1 MKIYQ
6 GSGNIGAERIDVS
19 IDVNTVL
26 RQAITGEDY
35 IEAVFTTTTFIELF
49 IGDYILLG
57 TKKYTILKEPSIN
70 KLKTNAFKYTIKFE
84 SDQYRFMSILY
95 LLKNEAEFYLL
106 NDLRGFSE
114 LLVSNLNRVFGE
126 NYFSLGDSPVT
137 EVKNINFNNNNCFE
151 VLQKIADEFEVEYQL
166 SDDGKVISYVEKIVN
181 DTGLVFQFKQ
191 GLRNINRLKVQ
202 ERNLITRLYAFGSTR
217 NITNEYG
224 SKRLKINPIE
234 NNIGVFGTHEAIINF
249 DNIYP
254 RKNGSVTTAT
264 AINKFI
270 DTSMDFDLRDQLI
283 PGVTAKCTFNTGDLA
298 GYEFEIASYD
308 HTTKEF
314 DLIIFKDDTGLILP
328 NEVRKV
334 KVGDKYVL
342 HDVKMPQVYIT
353 NAENE
358 LLEKATKFLNQNSLP
373 SVIYEIKPDVSY
385 FRENLINL
393 KIGDVIKVLDQN
405 FKIEVDTRVI
415 SIQKPIVNPYDVTIK
430 VGDKLTVGYIQR
442 VLSDQLELSNQI
454 NIERRDRTIQ
464 YNQIRRR
471 YLNAEE
477 LRDAIFDND
486 GYFNSDK
493 IRPLSVE
500 TSMLTVGAKGDQFL
514 IRDLLVNPN
523 YNSNPNV
530 TVFGDGVLVHFS
542 IDSAGVK
549 EWNITG
555 STKVHADSNQYY
567 YIYCRCVRG
576 GNTADWLV
584 SSVRYNIDAGSTYWY
599 FLVGVV
605 HSVQDNVRAISLTY
619 GQTTINGKFITTG
632 IIRSSDGWNF
642 IDLDNNKIVFGDEN
656 SYLDWNNRNEG
667 KLTISNA
674 IIDGSTITN
683 FIWADEANIGDWRIR
698 DGKIVS
704 ESEYKGLPVTELD
717 GVKGK
722 ITMRNSF
729 QTYNEYG
736 NIQQGDRTLI
746 LDAENASIEARH
758 DAIPSQG
765 VSAGVAKL
773 DSKGVLANYAGQ
785 DALPASSGS
794 ELKAA
799 VVGLGFGNLK
809 KSAFG
814 SRAVL
819 AGVFGRANNRN
830 NDPAPSYGGYFLSL
844 MAKGL
849 NLGVKT
855 ITSNYYITE
864 FDVWISCYNT
874 SLCYVY
880 LPSKPTE
887 GMTFFV
893 KRINS
898 TVIIK
903 SNGKQILRHV
913 LYNEVSMN
921 DGDCWMFVFDG
932 GYWNAQILLR

>member
-1 MKIYQ
+1 MKIYK

-26 RQAITGEDY
+26 RQTITGDDY
-35 IEAVFTTTTFIELF
+35 IESVFTTTTFVEIF
-49 IGDYILLG
+49 IGDYVLLG
-57 TKKYTILKEPSIN
+57 TKKYSILKEPSIN
-70 KLKTNAFKYTIKFE
+70 KIKTNAFKYSIKFE
-84 SDQYRFMSILY
+84 SDQYRFLSILY
-95 LLKNEAEFYLL
+95 LFNNEAEFYLL
-106 NDLRGFSE
+106 NDLKGFAE
-114 LLVSNLNRVFGE
+114 LLVNNLNRIFGE
-126 NYFSLGDSPVT
+126 NYFSLGNFPAT
-137 EVKNINFNNNNCFE
+137 EIKNINFNNNNCFE
-151 VLQKIADEFEVEYQL
+151 VLQKIANEFEVEYQI
-166 SDDGKVISYVEKIVN
+166 SDDGKVISYVEKITN

-217 NITNEYG
+217 NITSEYG
-224 SKRLKINPIE
+224 SKRLKIRPLE
-234 NNIGVFGTHEAIINF
+234 NNTEIFGTHEATKNF
-249 DNIYP
+249 EDVYP
-254 RKNGSVTTAT
+254 RKNGTVTTAT

-270 DTSMDFDLRDQLI
+270 DTSMDFDLRGQLI

-298 GYEFEIASYD
+298 GYEFEIASYN

-314 DLIIFKDDTGLILP
+314 DLIIFKDDAGLILP
-328 NEVRKV
+328 NDVRKV
-334 KVGDKYVL
+334 KIGDKYVL
-342 HDVKMPQVYIT
+342 HDIKMPEVYIS

-358 LLEKATKFLNQNSLP
+358 LLEKATNFLNQNSLP

-385 FRENLINL
+385 FRKNLVNL
-393 KIGDVIKVLDQN
+393 KVGDVIKVLDTN
-405 FKIEVDTRVI
+405 FRIDVETRVI
-415 SIQKPIVNPYDVTIK
+415 SIQKPIINPYDITIK
-430 VGDKLTVGYIQR
+430 VGDKLTIGYIQR

-454 NIERRDRTIQ
+454 NIERRDRTNQ

-471 YLNAEE
+471 YINAEE

-493 IRPLSVE
+493 IKPLSVE

-514 IRDLLVNPN
+514 IRDLIVNPN

-555 STKVHADSNQYY
+555 STKVHTDSNQYY

-584 SSVRYNIDAGSTYWY
+584 SSIRYNIDVGSTYWY
-599 FLVGVV
+599 FLVGIV
-605 HSVQDNVRAISLTY
+605 HSVQENVRAISLTY

-632 IIRSSDGWNF
+632 VIRSSDGWNF
-642 IDLDNNKIVFGDEN
+642 IDLDNNKIVFGDKN
-656 SYLDWNNRNEG
+656 SYLDWNNRNAG

-683 FIWADEANIGDWRIR
+683 FIWADEANIGNWRIK

-704 ESEYKGLPVTELD
+704 EQEYDGLPITELD
-717 GVKGK
+717 GKKGK

-729 QTYNEYG
+729 QTYNQYG
-736 NIQQGDRTLI
+736 YTQTGDRTLT

-758 DAIPSQG
+758 DAIISQNI
-765 VSAGVAKL
+765 SSGVAKL
-773 DSKGVLANYAGQ
+773 DSKGVFANFAGQ

-814 SRAVL
+814 STAVI
-819 AGVFGRANNRN
+819 AGVFGKSYNKNS
-830 NDPAPSYGGYFLSL
+830 DPAPSYGGYFFEL
-844 MAKGL
+844 MARGL
-849 NLGVKT
+849 YLGIKT
-855 ITSNYYITE
+855 IKHSYYIKSY
-864 FDVWISCYNT
+864 DVWISCYNT
-874 SLCYVY
+874 SHANVH
-880 LPSKPTE
+880 LPSNPKK
-887 GMTFFV
+887 GRIVFV
-893 KRINS
+893 KRINAS
-898 TVIIK
+898 VRVK
-903 SNGKQILRHV
+903 GNGHQLLRFSPFD
-913 LYNEVSMN
+913 EMGIT
-921 DGDCWMFVFDG
+921 DGECWMLVFDG
-932 GYWNAQILLR
+932 SYWCAQLLLT